1 MSPKTLW
8 PIHVK
13 MTVKATLLSEK
24 STRQCSHGVRIGE
37 GASRM
42 RDLNVN
48 PPKTAVANIGN

>member
-1 MSPKTLW
+1 
-8 PIHVK
+8 

-24 STRQCSHGVRIGE
+24 STRQYSHGVRIGE